1 MKIAILGG
9 GGVRTPLILQAMAA
23 RQAELGLT
31 EVALMDVDRA
41 NLERVLAVVHAMT
54 HQAPLP
60 FELHAYSEAAPA
72 LRAADFVVTTFR
84 VGNMQA
90 RLLDETIPLAHGFLG
105 QETTGPGGM
114 AMALRSIPV
123 LLKYIAVMRTEC
135 PHAWLVNFANP
146 SGLLAQA
153 ALDLGAWPRTV
164 GICDAPHGMQHVAA
178 ELLNAP
184 MDEVQLDYFG
194 LNHLGWVRRIL
205 HRGTD
210 HLPLFLQTLAQAG
223 SFPGLP
229 FEPELLTT
237 LGLIPNEYLYYY
249 YSSRRAVANLR
260 AAPATRGQALL
271 QMNQALARDLELCI
285 RSEDEAR
292 ILSTYQAYMR
302 ARGATYMAEETKDR
316 HPASGL
322 QPDWIHALATEG
334 YAGVALNVI
343 AALSGGGTRQAIVNL
358 PNGTAIEGM
367 SSTDVVEVAASI
379 STQGAAPLAVGP
391 IPDHCLG
398 LMKQVKAFERLTI
411 ESVRDASLAK
421 ARTAL
426 ALHPLVA
433 DETAARIILDEYQE
447 AHREYFP
454 NLA

>member
-9 GGVRTPLILQAMAA
+9 GGVRSPLILQAMAA

-31 EVALMDVDRA
+31 EVALMDVDRSQ
-41 NLERVLAVVHAMT
+41 LDRVLGVVHAMT

-60 FELHAYSEAAPA
+60 FKLHAFTEATPA
-72 LRAADFVVTTFR
+72 LHAADFVITTFR

-90 RLLDETIPLAHGFLG
+90 RVLDETIPLAHGVLG
-105 QETTGPGGM
+105 QETTGAGGM

-123 LLKYIAVMRTEC
+123 LLKYIEQMRTEC
-135 PHAWLVNFANP
+135 PEAWLVNFANP

-153 ALDLGAWPRTV
+153 ALDLAGWPRTI

-178 ELLNAP
+178 GLLNAP
-184 MDEVQLDYFG
+184 VDEVQLEYFG
-194 LNHLGWVRRIL
+194 LNHLGWVRRII
-205 HRGTD
+205 HHGKD
-210 HLPLFLQTLAQAG
+210 HLPLFLETLTQAG

-229 FEPELLTT
+229 FEAELLTT
-237 LGLIPNEYLYYY
+237 LSLIPNEYLYYF
-249 YSSRRAVANLR
+249 YSSRKAVANLR
-260 AAPATRGQALL
+260 AAPATRGQVLL
-271 QMNQALARDLELCI
+271 EMNRALARDLEVAI
-285 RSEDEAR
+285 RSEDEAG

-302 ARGATYMAEETKDR
+302 ARGATYMAAETQNR
-316 HPASGL
+316 HPAGGL

-343 AALSGGGTRQAIVNL
+343 AALSGRGTRTAIINL
-358 PNGTAIEGM
+358 PNGSAIEGM

-379 STQGAAPLAVGP
+379 SSQGAAPRAVGS

-398 LMKQVKAFERLTI
+398 LMKQVKAFERSTI

-426 ALHPLVA
+426 TLHPLVA
-433 DETAARIILDEYQE
+433 DEAAARIILDEYRN

-454 NLA
+454 DLS